1 MQSYIVCVYNIY
13 IYIIIYLY
21 SIYVLYIYTAKIC
34 KDLQR
39 IEMDWWLQACSL
51 ETFDSVWLGI
61 WLDTASKVQ
70 FHDIPMVVRWAWRR
84 FHSSLPFWF
93 DSSGRSRVS
102 PDLGQDIP
110 TAVAL
115 DLSHTAEN
123 SKAIWSLL
131 VATSSTTYIQLL
143 YLLFFCLSFCLIWF
157 TVILIDLF
165 YPNPRAVELPAT
177 LLSCPYG
184 RLGTEGLGAASRG
197 ALVHWCSLTTR
208 RNPFSYHI
216 PDFDSENPNTNDIQ

>member
-1 MQSYIVCVYNIY
+1 MYC
-13 IYIIIYLY
+13 
-21 SIYVLYIYTAKIC
+21 IYVLYICIVYIYMYC

-115 DLSHTAEN
+115 DLSHTADN

-143 YLLFFCLSFCLIWF
+143 YLFFLPFILFNLIYCNLDWSFPSQPPSSRTAC
-157 TVILIDLF
+157 
-165 YPNPRAVELPAT
+165 NPA
-177 LLSCPYG
+177 
-184 RLGTEGLGAASRG
+184 
-197 ALVHWCSLTTR
+197 
-208 RNPFSYHI
+208 
-216 PDFDSENPNTNDIQ
+216 